1 MQTIA
6 DKAGDKQGD
15 KEEIRKVYEIGY
27 VLVSSI
33 PEEKV
38 GTVIAGLK
46 DLLKEKGAEM
56 IAEGAPELRT
66 LAYTMVKKIGP
77 SNHKFSQG
85 YFGWMKFELLGSEI
99 EGIKKAFETREDMLR
114 TLVITTV
121 RTDTYLGKISPA
133 FGVENNAQAAVL
145 GTAPVADA
153 PAIVAKVST
162 EEIDKSIDEMVK

>member
-1 MQTIA
+1 M
-6 DKAGDKQGD
+6 
-15 KEEIRKVYEIGY
+15 YEIGY

-66 LAYTMVKKIGP
+66 LAYKMVKKIGP
-77 SNHKFSQG
+77 SNHKFTQG
-85 YFGWMKFELLGSEI
+85 YFGWVKFELSGSEI

-133 FGVENNAQAAVL
+133 FGAETSIAQAT
-145 GTAPVADA
+145 GMTATPVPDA
-153 PAIVAKVST
+153 PAVVAKVST

>member
-6 DKAGDKQGD
+6 DKVGDKG
-15 KEEIRKVYEIGY
+15 EIRKVYEIGY

-66 LAYTMVKKIGP
+66 LAYKMVKKIGP
-77 SNHKFSQG
+77 SNHKFTQG
-85 YFGWMKFELLGSEI
+85 YFGWVKFELSGSEI

-133 FGVENNAQAAVL
+133 FGAETLAQAPVGAAAAVADV
-145 GTAPVADA
+145 APVADVKA
-153 PAIVAKVST
+153 TT
-162 EEIDKSIDEMVK
+162 EDIDKSIDEMVK